1 MYVSYGCMGFFRL
14 VCLLIWSTFW
24 PETLTLVGIWVL
36 FTVDMAVEYLILNRM
51 LCGLKWARRKV

>member
-1 MYVSYGCMGFFRL
+1 MPAYL
-14 VCLLIWSTFW
+14 EHLLAGDAHA
-24 PETLTLVGIWVL
+24 LGIWVL